1 MKVILFLSFLI
12 NLLFASEKLDAI
24 SLQLVW
30 LHQFQSAGF
39 YVAQEKGFY
48 KEVGLH
54 VNIKE
59 HTNGIDVVEDVLSQ
73 KSTYGISRPT
83 LIIDKNHHKDVVAL
97 LALFQ
102 SSPSVL
108 ITTNPNIKQLKDLK
122 NKKVMMTPD
131 EASSVA
137 IMAMLFSNGL
147 KPTDLILQQH
157 SYKVEDLIK
166 NNTDAMASYISNEP
180 FALNQ
185 NHVPYTIFNPKDY
198 GFDFYEDILF
208 TSGDEITYHEQRVR
222 NFYAASKKG
231 WEWAFNNIEE
241 SAKIIQEKYNSQ
253 NKSLEA
259 LIYEGN
265 ELKKLAFTHNKEFGI
280 IEQKKFE
287 DIANIYKLSGF
298 IKSNY
303 TLEGFIDPLHLS
315 KKIIKIGV
323 LANRGNKFE
332 SKIWDETAH
341 FLSQMIPSYHFVI
354 LPLSFQKLEESLKKQ
369 EIDFIST
376 NPLHYVQLEHTYSI
390 SRIATLS
397 VRDQNKF
404 YTKYGSV
411 LFTRADNP
419 LIEQIEDI
427 KHKVVGAVDA
437 HSFGGFILALKE
449 LKNHNIE
456 QNDLKK
462 ITFLQTHDRVV
473 QAVLDKKIDVGI
485 VRTTILEKMQEEGAL
500 QLSDIKVLG
509 QKHFNDFPLLTSTEL
524 YPEWAFAKLPHTSE
538 SLANDVLSVL
548 LKTSAG
554 TSQIRELSW
563 KAPQDYSK
571 VHSVL
576 KDLKL
581 YPYDSDEFTFEDV
594 FHKYKYWFLVI
605 FVFFFL
611 IILAMAHI
619 KKLNLKLSQRSEKA
633 EESNETLEREVE
645 DQIRELK
652 LLNAKLK
659 ALANT
664 DELTKIDNRRH
675 FMELSTAYFYTSL
688 RNHTD
693 LHILSLDIDYFKKI
707 NDTHGHAIGDEV
719 LKLFCRTIQKCLRQ
733 SDIFGRIG
741 GEEFCICVQNTNLEG
756 TITLA
761 NKIRLAVEATPYKKN
776 MQEHLHITVSI
787 GIASLQKGDIEIFDV
802 MKRADLALYK
812 AKQKGRNQ
820 VQVLP
825 EHVNSFN

>member
-1 MKVILFLSFLI
+1 MKVVLFLSLLI
-12 NLLFASEKLDAI
+12 NLLFANDKLDTI
-24 SLQLVW
+24 SLQLIW

-73 KSTYGISRPT
+73 KSTYGIARPT
-83 LIIDKNHHKDVVAL
+83 LIIDKNNHKDVVAL

-108 ITTNPNIKQLKDLK
+108 ITTNPNIQQLKDLK
-122 NKKVMMTPD
+122 HKKVMMTPD

-147 KPTDLILQQH
+147 KPNDLVLQQH
-157 SYKVEDLIK
+157 SYKVQDLIK

-180 FALNQ
+180 FALNE
-185 NHVPYTIFNPKDY
+185 HKVPCTIFNPKDY

-208 TSGDEITYHEQRVR
+208 TSKYEITHHEQRVR
-222 NFYAASKKG
+222 NFYTATKRG
-231 WEWAFNNIEE
+231 WEWAFANIEE

-259 LIYEGN
+259 LIYEGK
-265 ELKKLAFTHNKEFGI
+265 ELKKLAYINGKEFGV
-280 IEQKKFE
+280 IEEKKFE
-287 DIANIYKLSGF
+287 DIANIYKLSGLL
-298 IKSNY
+298 KNNY
-303 TLEGFIDPLHLS
+303 SLDGFIDPLHLS

-323 LANRGNKFE
+323 LSNRGDKF
-332 SKIWDETAH
+332 SFQVWNETAR
-341 FLSQMIPSYHFVI
+341 LLTQMIPSCHFI
-354 LPLSFQKLEESLKKQ
+354 IMPLSFPKFDTSLNKQ
-369 EIDFIST
+369 EVDFIST
-376 NPLHYVQLEHTYSI
+376 NPLLYVQLEHKYGI

-397 VRDQNKF
+397 TKFQNKF

-411 LFTRADNP
+411 IFTRADNFA
-419 LIEQIEDI
+419 IERMEDI
-427 KHKVVGAVDA
+427 VNKVVGAVDV
-437 HSFGGFILALKE
+437 HSFGGFILALRE
-449 LKNHNIE
+449 LKNHNIK
-456 QNDLKK
+456 QRDFQK
-462 ITFLQTHDRVV
+462 INFLQTHDRVV
-473 QAVLDKKIDVGI
+473 SAVLDKTIDVGI
-485 VRTTILEKMQEEGAL
+485 VHTTILEKMQEEGTL
-500 QLSDIKVLG
+500 KLSDIKVLG
-509 QKHFNDFPLLTSTEL
+509 KKTFNDFPILTSTEL

-548 LKTSAG
+548 IKTSPND
-554 TSQIRELSW
+554 TPMCELTW
-563 KAPQDYSK
+563 KAPLDYSK
-571 VHSVL
+571 IYLLL

-581 YPYDSDEFTFEDV
+581 YPYEKDEFTFEDV

-605 FVFFFL
+605 SLFFIL
-611 IILAMAHI
+611 TILAIVHI
-619 KKLNLKLSQRSEKA
+619 KKLNQKLFIRSEKI
-633 EESNETLEREVE
+633 EEFNITLEKEVE
-645 DQIRELK
+645 EQIRELK

-659 ALANT
+659 ELANT
-664 DELTKIDNRRH
+664 DDLTKIDNRRH
-675 FMELSTAYFYTSL
+675 FMELSTAYFYTAL
-688 RNHTD
+688 RNHME
-693 LHILSLDIDYFKKI
+693 LHILSLDIDFFKTI

-719 LKLFCRTIQKCLRQ
+719 LKLFCKTTQKCLRQ

-741 GEEFCICVQNTNLEG
+741 GEEFCICVQNINLEG
-756 TITLA
+756 AITLA
-761 NKIRLAVEATPYKKN
+761 NKIRLAVETTPYKKN
-776 MQEHLHITVSI
+776 MQEHLHVTVSI
-787 GIASLQKGDIEIFDV
+787 GIASLQKGDIEIFDI